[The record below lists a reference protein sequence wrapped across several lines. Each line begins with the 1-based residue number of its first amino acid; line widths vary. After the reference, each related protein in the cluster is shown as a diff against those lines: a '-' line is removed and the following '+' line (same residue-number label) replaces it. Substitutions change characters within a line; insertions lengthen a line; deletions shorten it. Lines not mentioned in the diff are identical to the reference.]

1 VTPGAIGRTDRSS
14 TKPCRHPILSA
25 GNYAVAASAIAATA
39 QNAIMA
45 SPRKRGYEIC
55 PRGIDAGAGKEPQ
68 TSDDDT
74 IFAVA
79 TAPGRAGI
87 AVIRVSGPVA
97 RQVLAALSCAVPPPR
112 HAARAHLV
120 ARETGEAIDDG
131 LALFFPAPAS
141 VTGEDVV
148 ELHLHGGR
156 AIIEAVTAVLAALPG
171 LRVAEPGEFT
181 RRAFEHGKLDLTAAE
196 AVADLVGAETAAQR
210 RQALR
215 QLDGELGRLYEA
227 WRQALLRAAA
237 HVEAGI
243 DFPEEGLPET
253 LDQRARAAVEGL
265 IGEIDRHLADNRRG
279 EILRDGVSV
288 AILGPPNVG
297 KSSLINVIAQRDVA
311 ITSAVAGTTRDVI
324 EVRLDLAGYPVILAD
339 TAGLREARDAI
350 EAEGVR
356 RARARAETADLTMF
370 VLDVARP
377 QAEDIAAPLDAATIV
392 VANKIDLVAAADRAA
407 AIAGLPPGTVPIST
421 ITGEGMP
428 LLLDQLAAVVGERY
442 GSSPAPV
449 LTRSRH
455 RAALGEC
462 AAALRR
468 SLSAALPELAAED
481 LRLAIR
487 ALGRIT
493 GRADVEDML
502 DIIFRDFCI
511 GK

>member
-1 VTPGAIGRTDRSS
+1 MP
-14 TKPCRHPILSA
+14 HP
-25 GNYAVAASAIAATA
+25 
-39 QNAIMA
+39 
-45 SPRKRGYEIC
+45 
-55 PRGIDAGAGKEPQ
+55 
-68 TSDDDT
+68 DDT
-74 IFAVA
+74 IFAPA

-87 AVIRVSGPVA
+87 AVVRISGPA
-97 RQVLAALSCAVPPPR
+97 TRAALAALSCPVPPPR
-112 HAARAHLV
+112 HAARARFV
-120 ARETGEAIDDG
+120 DRASGEAIDDG

-141 VTGEDVV
+141 LTGEDIA

-156 AIIEAVTAVLAALPG
+156 AIIEAVTAVLAAQPG
-171 LRVAEPGEFT
+171 LRLAEPGEFT
-181 RRAFEHGKLDLTAAE
+181 RRAFEHGKLDLTEAE

-227 WRQALLRAAA
+227 WRQVLLRATA
-237 HVEAGI
+237 HVEAAI

-253 LDQRARAAVEGL
+253 LDEAARSAVAGL
-265 IGEIDRHLADNRRG
+265 VAEIDRHLADNRRG

-297 KSSLINVIAQRDVA
+297 KSSLINALAQRDVA

-339 TAGLREARDAI
+339 TAGLRAARDAI

-356 RARARAETADLTMF
+356 RARARAAAADLTIV
-370 VLDVARP
+370 VLDLA
-377 QAEDIAAPLDAATIV
+377 DAAAATAVSAQLEAATLV
-392 VANKIDLVAAADRAA
+392 VANKLDLVGGDREVALA
-407 AIAGLPPGTVPIST
+407 RLPPDAVPLST
-421 ITGEGMP
+421 LTGEGLP
-428 LLLDQLAAVVGERY
+428 LLLDRLAAAVKQRY
-442 GSSPAPV
+442 AATAGPV

-468 SLSAALPELAAED
+468 SLAATLPELAAED
-481 LRLAIR
+481 LRLAVR

-493 GRADVEDML
+493 GRADVEDIL